1 MRFLVLMTLF
11 LVLKC
16 DKKKKLIEEYAVE
29 IKGGQEVARNLAK
42 RIGFIYVRNV
52 RFFSVLDYVEF

>member
-1 MRFLVLMTLF
+1 MTLF